1 MNTLNLLL
9 QNKILLSAGIAWC
22 ISQVSKTILYAIIFH
37 HLDLSRLRGDGGMP
51 SSHSATVT
59 AAAVSCGVVCGIDSA
74 IFAIAFLFAAI
85 TCHDAMNSRRE
96 IGKHSVVLNELLKSI
111 EREEPLEVVLKE
123 FVGHTPLQV
132 LVGMT
137 IGAVIALLVCWVF

>member
-1 MNTLNLLL
+1 MNTLILLL
-9 QNKILLSAGIAWC
+9 HNKILLSSFLAWA
-22 ISQVSKTILYAIIFH
+22 ISQTSKTILYAILYH
-37 HLDLSRLRGDGGMP
+37 QVDLTRLKGDGGMP

-59 AAAVSCGVVCGIDSA
+59 AAAVSCGIVCRIDSA
-74 IFAIAFLFAAI
+74 VFAVSVLFALI

-96 IGKHSVVLNELLKSI
+96 IEKHSAVLNELLKSI

-132 LVGMT
+132 LVG
-137 IGAVIALLVCWVF
+137 IALGAVIGVIVCL